1 MRTGVDTNVFSII
14 WLGGEHSAVAGRV
27 LSRCS
32 SEGSL
37 AISPIVYAE
46 MLANPMLGEGQ
57 AEVFL
62 EKSGIVIDYTIDPRV
77 WSEAGRRFGAYAKRK
92 RVSGG
97 GEARR
102 LLADFV
108 VGAHALVQAERLLTF
123 DKRRYARDFPEL
135 RLVEILS

>member
-1 MRTGVDTNVFSII
+1 MRTGVDTNIFSII
-14 WLGGEHSAVAGRV
+14 WLGSQHAARAERM
-27 LSRCS
+27 LSQCS

-57 AEVFL
+57 AGIFL
-62 EKSGIVIDYTIDPRV
+62 EKSGIVIDYTVDPRV
-77 WSEAGRRFGAYAKRK
+77 WSEAGLRFGAYARRK
-92 RVSGG
+92 RISGG

-108 VGAHALVQAERLLTF
+108 VGAHALVQTERLLTF
-123 DKRRYARDFPEL
+123 DTRRYQADFPEL
-135 RLVEILS
+135 RLVSI